1 MNIGATGGAGEDAAL
16 EAYLKKGFVLVA
28 RNYQTRYGEI
38 DLIVKNDKYLVFVE
52 VKTRTPRSRM
62 SGVTAMTRA
71 KKQKI
76 FKSALLY
83 IQAVNFKYEL
93 QPRFDMVDI
102 AGHWTI
108 FDQKEIF
115 ITDKLTVYEGAFG
128 SEVYDGFI

>member
-16 EAYLKKGFVLVA
+16 EAYLKKGFTPVE

-52 VKTRTPRSRM
+52 VKTRTPHSRM

-83 IQAVNFKYEL
+83 TQSAKFDL

-102 AGHWTI
+102 AGHWAV

-115 ITDKLTVYEGAFG
+115 ITDKMTIYEAAFG
-128 SEVYDGFI
+128 SEVYDGFV

>member
-16 EAYLKKGFVLVA
+16 EAYLQKGFALVE

-38 DLIVKNDKYLVFVE
+38 DLIVKNDRYLVFVE
-52 VKTRTPRSRM
+52 VKTRTPHSRM

-83 IQAVNFKYEL
+83 TQSAKFDL

-102 AGHWTI
+102 AGHWAV

-115 ITDKLTVYEGAFG
+115 ITDKITIYEAAFG
-128 SEVYDGFI
+128 SEVYDGFV

>member
-1 MNIGATGGAGEDAAL
+1 MNIGATGGAGETEAL
-16 EAYLKKGFVLVA
+16 GVYISKGFELLE
-28 RNYQTRYGEI
+28 RNFQTSYGEI
-38 DLIVKNDKYLVFVE
+38 DLIVKNDRYLVFVE

-62 SGVTAMTRA
+62 GGVAAMTRS

-76 FKSALLY
+76 FKTALVYMKSAEF
-83 IQAVNFKYEL
+83 NL

-108 FDQKEIF
+108 FEGEEIF
-115 ITDKLTVYEGAFG
+115 VTDRLTVYENAFG

>member
-1 MNIGATGGAGEDAAL
+1 MNIGATGCAGEDAAL
-16 EAYLKKGFVLVA
+16 EAYLQKGFTPVA

-52 VKTRTPRSRM
+52 VKTRTPHSRM

-83 IQAVNFKYEL
+83 MQSVNFKYQL

-102 AGHWTI
+102 AGHWAI

-115 ITDKLTVYEGAFG
+115 ITDKMTIYEAAFG
-128 SEVYDGFI
+128 SEVYDGFV

>member
-16 EAYLKKGFVLVA
+16 EVYLTKGFELVE
-28 RNYQTRYGEI
+28 RNFQTRYGEI

-52 VKTRTPRSRM
+52 VKTRTPQSRM
-62 SGVTAMTRA
+62 SGFAAMTRA

-76 FKSALLY
+76 FKTALVY
-83 IQAVNFKYEL
+83 IQSVRLPL

-102 AGHWTI
+102 AGHWVV
-108 FDQKEIF
+108 FNEKEVF
-115 ITDKLTVYEGAFG
+115 VTDKLTVYENAFG

>member
-16 EAYLKKGFVLVA
+16 EAYLQKGFALVD

-38 DLIVKNDKYLVFVE
+38 DLIVKNDRYLVFVE
-52 VKTRTPRSRM
+52 VKTRTPHSRM

-83 IQAVNFKYEL
+83 TQSAKFDL

-102 AGHWTI
+102 AGHWAV

-115 ITDKLTVYEGAFG
+115 ITDKITIYEAAFG
-128 SEVYDGFI
+128 SEVYDGFV